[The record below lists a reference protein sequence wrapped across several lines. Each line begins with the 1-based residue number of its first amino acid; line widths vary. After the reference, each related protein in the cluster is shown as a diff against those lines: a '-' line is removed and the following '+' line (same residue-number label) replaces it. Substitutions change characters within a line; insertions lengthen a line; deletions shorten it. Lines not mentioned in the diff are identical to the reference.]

1 MRSGLQQT
9 VLIWQKSLMPHITG
23 FYVLSSKGQPQ
34 AKVVVAVRRVVVVT
48 IRRAT
53 VPGVVV
59 PATATVHAVRP
70 TFGAQLFGIYLKQAL
85 LKHLLFA

>member
-9 VLIWQKSLMPHITG
+9 VLIWQKSIMPHITW

-53 VPGVVV
+53 VPDVVV
-59 PATATVHAVRP
+59 PTTATVHTVRP
-70 TFGAQLFGIYLKQAL
+70 TFGAQLFLKQTL